1 MPETRTRTTTAQ
13 KVFMHWARF
22 LARLRFGSLTVK
34 GIHTDDVALRAWHPD
49 PYIEERSWWHPFPF
63 GIQVSIGDFD
73 YFLYTDKQKTNIIYV
88 QDVSEAEPV
97 PALDCDFD
105 RREAETLQPDVQEWI
120 HELGFDQDVY
130 ESLLQ
135 FMAAFVAFARP
146 LPVPFPEESDTKEA
160 EKAMTVPLDHY
171 ADLVDVFNCLSIG
184 LAQVRY
190 ASLVVRDYDR
200 GEVTIAQQPVA

>member
-1 MPETRTRTTTAQ
+1 
-13 KVFMHWARF
+13 
-22 LARLRFGSLTVK
+22 
-34 GIHTDDVALRAWHPD
+34 
-49 PYIEERSWWHPFPF
+49 
-63 GIQVSIGDFD
+63 VSIGDFD

-97 PALDCDFD
+97 PALDWCTIDGDFD

-146 LPVPFPEESDTKEA
+146 LPVPFPE
-160 EKAMTVPLDHY
+160 
-171 ADLVDVFNCLSIG
+171 
-184 LAQVRY
+184 
-190 ASLVVRDYDR
+190 
-200 GEVTIAQQPVA
+200 